1 MIYQTELLFSAISI
15 HKIIKVL
22 DFYLTRHLR
31 SWTSIISSIILL
43 LFFQSGCYV
52 LDNVDEKYEFS
63 RLKQSM
69 EMVGF
74 TNEKQRRLFA
84 VLSAVLLLGIVIS

>member
-1 MIYQTELLFSAISI
+1 M
-15 HKIIKVL
+15 
-22 DFYLTRHLR
+22 
-31 SWTSIISSIILL
+31 
-43 LFFQSGCYV
+43 

-74 TNEKQRRLFA
+74 TAEKQRRLFA
-84 VLSAVLLLGIVIS
+84 VLSAVLLLGTLPFVLYLFTFCSYLLL

>member
-1 MIYQTELLFSAISI
+1 MILIS
-15 HKIIKVL
+15 
-22 DFYLTRHLR
+22 
-31 SWTSIISSIILL
+31 
-43 LFFQSGCYV
+43 QSGCYV

-74 TNEKQRRLFA
+74 TTEKQRRLFA
-84 VLSAVLLLGIVIS
+84 VLSAVLLLGLLKKIIDKNFSNTF

>member
-1 MIYQTELLFSAISI
+1 MRAKHFYGLYYVVFKNFQTGGSI
-15 HKIIKVL
+15 
-22 DFYLTRHLR
+22 
-31 SWTSIISSIILL
+31 
-43 LFFQSGCYV
+43 

-74 TNEKQRRLFA
+74 TAEKQRRLFS
-84 VLSAVLLLGIVIS
+84 VLSAVLLIGTLQPINTEIKVNDLTLLSTSILFLHLY